1 MKRST
6 LVLSVLVLAGVIYV
20 SAPASVYANDGG
32 FRENGLIQRIMEKFG
47 LNKSDVG
54 AVVNQYRAEKQA
66 EMQQKQEQ
74 NLNQAV
80 SDGKITEEQK
90 TALQQKMQEWH
101 DNKPDFSQMSK
112 EERETERDSHREE
125 MQNWASEQGI
135 NLQDLNFGPKGMGR
149 HGMDNDD

>member
-20 SAPASVYANDGG
+20 SAPASVYADDGG
-32 FRENGLIQRIMEKFG
+32 FRQNGLIQRIMERFG
-47 LNKSDVG
+47 LKKADVDE
-54 AVVNQYRAEKQA
+54 VVNQFKEEKQA

-80 SDGKITEEQK
+80 SEGKITQEQK

-101 DNKPDFSQMSK
+101 NNKPDFSEMSK
-112 EERETERDSHREE
+112 EERESERDSHRQE
-125 MQNWASEQGI
+125 MQDWAESQGI